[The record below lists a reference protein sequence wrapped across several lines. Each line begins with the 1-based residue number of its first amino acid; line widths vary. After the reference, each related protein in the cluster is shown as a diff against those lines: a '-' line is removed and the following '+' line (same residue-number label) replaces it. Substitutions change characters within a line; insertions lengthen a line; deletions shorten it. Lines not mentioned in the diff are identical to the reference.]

1 MYGSAGGS
9 DDYGFGEQS
18 YGQQQQQQQ
27 QYGYGGGY
35 DGGSFEGYHT
45 R

>member
-1 MYGSAGGS
+1 MDGG
-9 DDYGFGEQS
+9 F
-18 YGQQQQQQQ
+18 QQQQQQ

-35 DGGSFEGYHT
+35 DGGSFEGYHA